1 MVHEIFISYPS
12 ENKAVADSICASL
25 EQQQYRC
32 WMAPRDILPG
42 QNFAEALY
50 DAIDSSRIF
59 VLVFSDITNK
69 SPHIMS
75 EVQRAFNNN
84 IVIIPFRVEAVEPSK
99 ALQYYIGTAHWLDAF
114 TPPLEE
120 QVEKLQKVVAI
131 FLDRSNVAWEDQV
144 KVQEEDEDTGPV
156 TAHPAVTPAAVHPP
170 EQEHKESPGPT
181 SVQEPRQEPETA
193 RFCTAC
199 STPLKPGARF
209 CVKCGHNTTSNESG
223 VHTHGR
229 PVPVFSQLL
238 CPSCR
243 KPLKAGVSFCGR
255 CGARVTGAPSTA
267 PPQWPVCPSCRNP
280 VRPGSRFCSRCGKS
294 L

>member
-1 MVHEIFISYPS
+1 MVHDIFISYPS
-12 ENKAVADSICASL
+12 ENKAVADTICASL

-144 KVQEEDEDTGPV
+144 KVQDGEEVAAPV
-156 TAHPAVTPAAVHPP
+156 EVHPAMSPPAGHPSGQ
-170 EQEHKESPGPT
+170 EQEEPRGP
-181 SVQEPRQEPETA
+181 SVQEPRHEPETA

-209 CVKCGHNTTSNESG
+209 CVKCGHTITARESG
-223 VHTHGR
+223 THSQGR
-229 PVPVFSQLL
+229 PVTVFSQPL
-238 CPSCR
+238 CPSCK
-243 KPLKAGVSFCGR
+243 KPLKPGAAFCGR
-255 CGARVTGAPSTA
+255 CGSKVGAGTSNA
-267 PPQWPVCPSCRNP
+267 PPRGPVCPSCHNP
-280 VRPGSRFCSRCGKS
+280 VRVGSRFCSRCGKS